1 VAGIRL
7 ILTLQQQLL
16 MDEISAVGL
25 EMDLV
30 LRKLLWNVRLVPIL
44 QALTRGSRFLVI
56 FSHGLVIIVK
66 SSLPFFSGASLEP
79 TIMLFTREGSSL
91 ERG

>member
-1 VAGIRL
+1 MAGIRL

-44 QALTRGSRFLVI
+44 QTQHPFHHEKI
-56 FSHGLVIIVK
+56 HGQLEK
-66 SSLPFFSGASLEP
+66 RRKGAQG
-79 TIMLFTREGSSL
+79 LFIWP
-91 ERG
+91 